1 MKNTIANYIGGQ
13 LMAVDF
19 GLAADMLAMPVP
31 QSEQAVAAFAAG
43 GVTLQ
48 RGERFAVAGNMAF
61 MPVRGLLTPASEA
74 MERYMGWSTYA
85 GIEDSA
91 SQLAASDQVAAVAI
105 EFDSPGGMVIGME
118 AAVAAI
124 SALAKI
130 KPVYALVN
138 PMAASAAYNMASQAT
153 SISVTPGG
161 IVGSIGV
168 ARQAS
173 WPVATDMDGEQLS
186 IHVSSHAR
194 AKMPNP
200 TTEAGLREI
209 MRSLDESEARFHAN
223 VAAGRGIDPA
233 ALAAQLSV
241 TDDPADGGAIFYA
254 ADAIKRGLADTQETR
269 AAFYDRVMSAHAPA
283 PRGQTSRAFAAR
295 AAAASAA
302 LALT

>member
-1 MKNTIANYIGGQ
+1 MRNTIASYIGGQ

-19 GLAADMLAMPVP
+19 GLAAEMLAMPLP
-31 QSEQAVAAFAAG
+31 QSEQPVAAFSAG

-48 RGERFAVAGNMAF
+48 RGERFAVAGNVGL
-61 MPVRGLLTPASEA
+61 MPVRGMLTPASEA

-91 SQLAASDQVAAVAI
+91 AQLAGSDQVAAVI
-105 EFDSPGGMVIGME
+105 LEFDSPGGFVVGME
-118 AAVAAI
+118 AAVAAV

-130 KPVYALVN
+130 KPVYALVS
-138 PMAASAAYNMASQAT
+138 PMAASAAYNIASQAT

-168 ARQAS
+168 ARQTS

-186 IHVSSHAR
+186 IHLSSHAR

-209 MRSLDESEARFHAN
+209 ARSLDESEARFHAN
-223 VAAGRGIDPA
+223 VAAGRGIDLG

-241 TDDPADGGAIFYA
+241 TDDPADGGAAFYA
-254 ADAIKRGLADTQETR
+254 DDAIMRGLADTQETR
-269 AAFYDRVMSAHAPA
+269 AAFYDRVMSTHAPA
-283 PRGQTSRAFAAR
+283 PRGQASRAFSAR
-295 AAAASAA
+295 AAASAA